1 MTSAR
6 SSRFQELLAEL
17 KGASPEF
24 AAMWAQRDIEDAG
37 QIRRELDHPVLGLLV
52 VESTAMNVAARP
64 DLTIVLHRCTPWRGE
79 RGRAPYARSM
89 TDSNALDPE
98 DRKIVTLAR
107 SARARNDVPE
117 GAAVRDETGR
127 TYVAGTV
134 ALDSLK
140 LSALRTAVAMAVAS
154 GATSLEAAAV
164 VTSADSASAE
174 DLAAVRD
181 LGGAGTPVLVAAPDG
196 TVRTTVQAG

>member
-1 MTSAR
+1 MT
-6 SSRFQELLAEL
+6 
-17 KGASPEF
+17 
-24 AAMWAQRDIEDAG
+24 
-37 QIRRELDHPVLGLLV
+37 
-52 VESTAMNVAARP
+52 EST
-64 DLTIVLHRCTPWRGE
+64 D
-79 RGRAPYARSM
+79 
-89 TDSNALDPE
+89 LDPE

-107 SARARNDVPE
+107 SARARNGVPE
-117 GAAVRDETGR
+117 GAAVRDGTGR

-164 VTSADSASAE
+164 VTEAGSASAE

-181 LGGAGTPVLVAAPDG
+181 LGGAGTPVLVASPDG
-196 TVRTTVQAG
+196 TVRDTVAAG